1 MILPRFEFV
10 EPETFEE
17 VSQIVEKNRGD
28 AVLIAGGT
36 DLLVNMKKK
45 TIRPGIL
52 ISLEKINSLK
62 QINYSDPE
70 GLTLGSMV
78 TINELSGNPLIR
90 QKFLLLST
98 AAAKIGSLQVR
109 NRATVGGNICTA
121 RPAGDTIGPLIAHG
135 AEVQLVKGKENRWE
149 SIEKF
154 ITGPGKTTKKE
165 GEVLAAIKINP
176 FSDNTSVSYI
186 KYGVRKAMEIA
197 MVSITTSITFSGN
210 KCQAARIVLG
220 AVGPT
225 FIRSI
230 DAEESLRSREV
241 TPSVAE
247 KAAELAA
254 TCCIPITDVRA
265 SAEYRRELV
274 RILTKRGIME
284 ALSQHQS
291 THNSRGQE

>member
-1 MILPRFEFV
+1 MILPKFEFI

-17 VSQIVEKNRGD
+17 VYQIVEKNRGD

-45 TIRPGIL
+45 TIRPKIL

-62 QINYSDPE
+62 QINYSDTE

-90 QKFLLLST
+90 QKFPLLSI

-121 RPAGDTIGPLIAHG
+121 RPAGDTIGPLLAYG
-135 AEVQLVKGKENRWE
+135 AKVQLVKGKENRWE
-149 SIEKF
+149 TLEKF

-165 GEVLAAIKINP
+165 GEVLAAIIIKP
-176 FSDNTSVSYI
+176 FADNTGVSYI

-197 MVSITTSITFSGN
+197 MVSITTSLTFDGN
-210 KCQAARIVLG
+210 KCQAASIVLG

-230 DAEESLRSREV
+230 DAEESLRSSEV
-241 TPSVAE
+241 TLSVAE

-254 TCCIPITDVRA
+254 ACCTPITDVRA

-284 ALSQHQS
+284 ALSQYQ
-291 THNSRGQE
+291 NSQDH

>member
-1 MILPRFEFV
+1 MILPKFEFI

-17 VSQIVEKNRGD
+17 VNQIVEKNRGD
-28 AVLIAGGT
+28 AALIAGGT

-45 TIRPGIL
+45 TIKPKIL
-52 ISLEKINSLK
+52 VSLEKINSLK

-90 QKFLLLST
+90 QKFLLLSI

-121 RPAGDTIGPLIAHG
+121 RPAGDTIGPLLAYG
-135 AEVQLVKGKENRWE
+135 AKVQLVKGKENRWE
-149 SIEKF
+149 TLEKF

-165 GEVLAAIKINP
+165 GEVLAAITIKP
-176 FSDNTSVSYI
+176 FADNTGVSYI

-197 MVSITTSITFSGN
+197 MVSITTSLTFDGN
-210 KCQAARIVLG
+210 KCQAASIVLG

-230 DAEESLRSREV
+230 DAEESLRSSEV
-241 TPSVAE
+241 TLSVAE

-254 TCCIPITDVRA
+254 ACCTPITDVRA
-265 SAEYRRELV
+265 SAEYRRELA

-284 ALSQHQS
+284 ALSQYQ
-291 THNSRGQE
+291 NSQDH

>member
-1 MILPRFEFV
+1 VILPKFEFI

-17 VSQIVEKNRGD
+17 VYQIVEKNRGD

-45 TIRPGIL
+45 TIKPKIL
-52 ISLEKINSLK
+52 VSLEKINSLK

-90 QKFLLLST
+90 QKFLLLSI

-121 RPAGDTIGPLIAHG
+121 RPAGDTIGPLLAYG
-135 AEVQLVKGKENRWE
+135 AKVQLVKGKENRWE
-149 SIEKF
+149 TLEKF

-165 GEVLAAIKINP
+165 GEVLAAIIIKP
-176 FSDNTSVSYI
+176 FADNTGVSYI

-197 MVSITTSITFSGN
+197 MVSITTSLTFDGN
-210 KCQAARIVLG
+210 KCQAASIVLG

-230 DAEESLRSREV
+230 DAEESLRSSEV
-241 TPSVAE
+241 TLSVAE

-254 TCCIPITDVRA
+254 ACCTPITDVRA
-265 SAEYRRELV
+265 SAEYRRELA

-284 ALSQHQS
+284 ALSQYQ
-291 THNSRGQE
+291 NSQDH

>member
-1 MILPRFEFV
+1 MILTKFEFI

-17 VSQIVEKNRGD
+17 VYQIVEKNRGD

-45 TIRPGIL
+45 TIRPKIL

-62 QINYSDPE
+62 QINYSDTE

-90 QKFLLLST
+90 QKFLLLSI

-109 NRATVGGNICTA
+109 NRATIGGNICTA
-121 RPAGDTIGPLIAHG
+121 RPAGDTIGPLLAYG
-135 AEVQLVKGKENRWE
+135 AKVQLVKGKENRWE
-149 SIEKF
+149 TLDKF

-165 GEVLAAIKINP
+165 GEVLAAITIKP
-176 FSDNTSVSYI
+176 FADNTGVSYI

-197 MVSITTSITFSGN
+197 MVSITTSLTFDGN
-210 KCQAARIVLG
+210 KCQAASIVLG

-230 DAEESLRSREV
+230 DAEEFLRSSEV

-254 TCCIPITDVRA
+254 ACCTPITDVRA
-265 SAEYRRELV
+265 SAEYRRELA

-284 ALSQHQS
+284 ALSQYQ
-291 THNSRGQE
+291 NSQDH

>member
-1 MILPRFEFV
+1 MYC
-10 EPETFEE
+10 ET
-17 VSQIVEKNRGD
+17 
-28 AVLIAGGT
+28 
-36 DLLVNMKKK
+36 
-45 TIRPGIL
+45 
-52 ISLEKINSLK
+52 
-62 QINYSDPE
+62 
-70 GLTLGSMV
+70 
-78 TINELSGNPLIR
+78 
-90 QKFLLLST
+90 
-98 AAAKIGSLQVR
+98 
-109 NRATVGGNICTA
+109 
-121 RPAGDTIGPLIAHG
+121 AGDTIGPLIAHG

-291 THNSRGQE
+291 NHNS

>member
-90 QKFLLLST
+90 QKFPLLSI

-121 RPAGDTIGPLIAHG
+121 RPAGDTIGPLLAYG
-135 AEVQLVKGKENRWE
+135 AKVQLVKGKENRWE
-149 SIEKF
+149 AIEKF

-165 GEVLAAIKINP
+165 GEVLAAIIIKP
-176 FSDNTSVSYI
+176 FADNTGVSYI

-197 MVSITTSITFSGN
+197 MVSITTSLTFDGN
-210 KCQAARIVLG
+210 KCQAASIVLG

-284 ALSQHQS
+284 ALSQYQ
-291 THNSRGQE
+291 NSQDH

>member
-121 RPAGDTIGPLIAHG
+121 RPLAIPL
-135 AEVQLVKGKENRWE
+135 V
-149 SIEKF
+149 
-154 ITGPGKTTKKE
+154 P
-165 GEVLAAIKINP
+165 
-176 FSDNTSVSYI
+176 
-186 KYGVRKAMEIA
+186 
-197 MVSITTSITFSGN
+197 
-210 KCQAARIVLG
+210 
-220 AVGPT
+220 
-225 FIRSI
+225 
-230 DAEESLRSREV
+230 
-241 TPSVAE
+241 
-247 KAAELAA
+247 
-254 TCCIPITDVRA
+254 
-265 SAEYRRELV
+265 
-274 RILTKRGIME
+274 
-284 ALSQHQS
+284 
-291 THNSRGQE
+291 